1 MAERNENILTNL
13 GKQFLIELQSAV
25 QTILNKSLGKDSD
38 LSKSIEFIPQR
49 NDTILMYANSY
60 YQAVS
65 NGRAPLKKKIPIAL
79 LLLWMKKNGITP
91 KNGYSINESAYA
103 IQTSIFKNG
112 IRGKNLIEI
121 VQNSVLDIAEVRIA
135 EQAEDIILE
144 AFAQITVK

>member
-25 QTILNKSLGKDSD
+25 QSIFNKSLGKDSD

-49 NDTILMYANSY
+49 DSILMYANSY

-103 IQTSIFKNG
+103 IQTSIYKNG

-121 VQNSVLDIAEVRIA
+121 VQNSVLDIVEVRIA